1 MYVIAFGP
9 QRLAV
14 LCGLLALILAD
25 CGTQST
31 PKVLAPNSQI
41 LAAKQRT
48 FYYTGKK
55 QLFIV
60 PAGVKKISIT
70 ADGASGA
77 DNDDYTGGRG
87 GFVKATVPVTPDEA
101 LAIVV
106 GASGGNGGFNGGGH
120 GGSSGSYAGFVGGG
134 ASDVRIYV
142 TGQRLVEAGGGGGA
156 GASAGYNSYCSGHS
170 CSPSPSPV
178 VGRHYASG
186 GNGGGSEGGRGRTG
200 SPSSY
205 SHQVLGGDGGDG
217 GTQIAGGN
225 GGKGGGG
232 NGSCTGHA
240 GDGGVRYKG
249 GSGGG
254 GCFAG
259 GGGGGGG
266 HFGGGGGGGGDS
278 ECGRTYY
285 GEFSY
290 CAWGGGGGG
299 GGGSSF
305 VEKTATNI
313 ENVRGGAPRGDG
325 LVVISW

>member
-1 MYVIAFGP
+1 MHLLAFGP

-14 LCGLLALILAD
+14 LSGLFALVLAD
-25 CGTQST
+25 CAT
-31 PKVLAPNSQI
+31 PSNPGLLVPNSQP
-41 LAAKQRT
+41 LMTKRKT
-48 FYYTGKK
+48 FHYTGGK

-60 PAGVKKISIT
+60 PAGVKKITIT

-77 DNDDYTGGRG
+77 DNGDYSGGRG
-87 GFVKATVPVTPDEA
+87 GLVKATVAVTPDEA

-106 GASGGNGGFNGGGH
+106 GASGGDGGFNGGGH
-120 GGSSGSYAGFVGGG
+120 GGGSRSYAGFAGGG
-134 ASDVRIYV
+134 ASDVRIDV
-142 TGQRLVEAGGGGGA
+142 TGRRLVDAGGGGGA
-156 GASAGYNSYCSGHS
+156 GGSSGYNSYCSGLS
-170 CSPSPSPV
+170 CSPSPAPATSSQ
-178 VGRHYASG
+178 HASG
-186 GNGGGSEGGRGRTG
+186 GNGGGDKGAKGRTG

-205 SHQVLGGDGGDG
+205 SHDVLGGDGGDG
-217 GTQIAGGN
+217 GTQII
-225 GGKGGGG
+225 GGKGGKGAGG
-232 NGSCTGHA
+232 SGSCTGHA
-240 GDGGVRYKG
+240 GVGGTRYKG
-249 GSGGG
+249 GIGGG

-266 HFGGGGGGGGDS
+266 YYGGGGGGGGDS

-305 VEKTATNI
+305 TERTATNI
-313 ENVRGGAPRGDG
+313 ENVRGGAPPGDG